1 MKYQRI
7 AVFIRGHK
15 RIWDYVKDNIFYSY
29 DQIADNVDYYVSVWE
44 TFDLDLDQMARDF
57 EGQNLIAL
65 TTGPLMEH
73 FMDPWKSQA
82 WLPYNLLPYKKIR
95 EREVTYDAVFDQR
108 FDIVLAQ
115 YSGDAVPNID
125 GPENYPP
132 FSPFVLEKNKLYS
145 TVWPV
150 TNFDPN
156 GTRKRPHIK
165 DYCFMAHSETFDL
178 LCTRFASHWDQTDNL
193 EYFFAQWL
201 YQQGIKAEF
210 VKLFQTMLCR
220 PDICAAVPFPL
231 TEVDGKKDV
240 KLFERLNNS
249 YETWRAL
256 SKEEKIKMCG
266 KYGIDLEDYLDN
278 LQWN

>member
-1 MKYQRI
+1 MKYQHI

-29 DQIADNVDYYVSVWE
+29 DQIAENVDYYVSVWE
-44 TFDLDLDQMARDF
+44 TFDLDLDKMKNDF
-57 EGQNLIAL
+57 EGRNLVAIM
-65 TTGPLMEH
+65 TGPLMEH
-73 FMDPWKSQA
+73 FMDPWKSQS

-108 FDIVLAQ
+108 FDIALAN
-115 YSGDAVPNID
+115 YSSEGTSGINEL
-125 GPENYPP
+125 ENHPP

-150 TNFDPN
+150 TNVDPN
-156 GTRKRPHIK
+156 GNKTHPHIK

-178 LCTRFASHWDQTDNL
+178 LCTRFDCHWDRVDNL
-193 EYFFAQWL
+193 EYFFAKWL
-201 YQQGIKAEF
+201 QRNGIEAVF
-210 VKLFQTMLCR
+210 VKLFQAILCR
-220 PDICAAVPFPL
+220 PDICQSVTFPL
-231 TEVDGKKDV
+231 IEIDVDKDV
-240 KLFERLNNS
+240 DLYNRLSNSFEI
-249 YETWRAL
+249 WRAL

-266 KYGIDLEDYLDN
+266 KYHIDLEDYLDN

>member
-1 MKYQRI
+1 MHVVVEFLDYLENFSGLSYNTLRLY
-7 AVFIRGHK
+7 K
-15 RIWDYVKDNIFYSY
+15 RDLIDFSNFVKTNLGD
-29 DQIADNVDYYVSVWE
+29 
-44 TFDLDLDQMARDF
+44 DF
-57 EGQNLIAL
+57 KIINLNA
-65 TTGPLMEH
+65 
-73 FMDPWKSQA
+73 
-82 WLPYNLLPYKKIR
+82 
-95 EREVTYDAVFDQR
+95 
-108 FDIVLAQ
+108 
-115 YSGDAVPNID
+115 
-125 GPENYPP
+125 
-132 FSPFVLEKNKLYS
+132 
-145 TVWPV
+145 
-150 TNFDPN
+150 
-156 GTRKRPHIK
+156 
-165 DYCFMAHSETFDL
+165 
-178 LCTRFASHWDQTDNL
+178 DNL